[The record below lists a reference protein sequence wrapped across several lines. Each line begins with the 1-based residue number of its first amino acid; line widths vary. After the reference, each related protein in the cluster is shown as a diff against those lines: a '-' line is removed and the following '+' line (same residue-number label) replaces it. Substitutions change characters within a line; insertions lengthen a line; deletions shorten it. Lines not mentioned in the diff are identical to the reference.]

1 MRSSEL
7 KQRTALVLYGSET
20 GNAQDVA
27 EEIGRLTQRLRF
39 DTTVLDLDSIEIVGL
54 PDVTSVQYA
63 HNSCSLT
70 FSDPPSSSLPCPP
83 PDKVNFLRMHDRSG
97 ESCSADVFELAC

>member
-1 MRSSEL
+1 MASSEL

-39 DTTVLDLDSIEIVGL
+39 DTTVLDLDSIEIVGF
-54 PDVTSVQYA
+54 PDHTRVLYA
-63 HNSCSLT
+63 HALCSLI
-70 FSDPPSSSLPCPP
+70 FSNTPSSSLPCPP
-83 PDKVNFLRMHDRSG
+83 PAKVNFLRMHDHFG
-97 ESCSADVFELAC
+97 ESCSADVFGLGF